1 MPTIQRVSSGVI
13 IPGGYT
19 ITYYGA
25 VRPTGIGGAGFTFPN
40 SARSSD
46 AQLAMYGTKAIA
58 AVAPTNSVANLS
70 TALLELY
77 HDGLPKLAGAAF
89 WKRRNDSIRGVAKS
103 SGEEYLNV
111 QFGWKPLV
119 ADVSDVAKGVLHI
132 EKLVKQYYRDAGKVV
147 RRRYNFPPVSTLVEE
162 TVFRNADAA
171 LVGGDDTT
179 VRLPR
184 SNQGFVVRRRQT
196 TINRWFSG
204 AFTYYIPDYVGDWM
218 LSASDKARKILGLEI
233 TPEVLWELV
242 PWSWAIDWFANV
254 GDLVKN
260 VHNLSSDG
268 LVMRYGYIMEHSMV
282 RDTYIHVGPTGFKD
296 PKVVCE
302 PYTFVT
308 ETKLRRRATPFG
320 FGLDL
325 SSLTGQQKSI
335 LAALGMSRLR

>member
-1 MPTIQRVSSGVI
+1 
-13 IPGGYT
+13 
-19 ITYYGA
+19 
-25 VRPTGIGGAGFTFPN
+25 
-40 SARSSD
+40 
-46 AQLAMYGTKAIA
+46 
-58 AVAPTNSVANLS
+58 
-70 TALLELY
+70 
-77 HDGLPKLAGAAF
+77 
-89 WKRRNDSIRGVAKS
+89 
-103 SGEEYLNV
+103 
-111 QFGWKPLV
+111 
-119 ADVSDVAKGVLHI
+119 
-132 EKLVKQYYRDAGKVV
+132 
-147 RRRYNFPPVSTLVEE
+147 
-162 TVFRNADAA
+162 
-171 LVGGDDTT
+171 
-179 VRLPR
+179 
-184 SNQGFVVRRRQT
+184 
-196 TINRWFSG
+196 
-204 AFTYYIPDYVGDWM
+204 M